1 MSSSAFVDAPI
12 REIPRLVPISLIEA
26 DGVDASCIIAINDE
40 LNAFLH
46 AHDCSEPHSDAIW
59 GVAWTANDTVIS
71 ASADGSV
78 KQFSAVGGQP
88 HPPNAT
94 FPTPHS
100 LAQVSL
106 SVSPDGRRAL
116 YNSIE
121 GLTKLWNLENG
132 EILGTL
138 ESFVRTKE
146 DSEPSWSVTLNPK
159 GETYASTGGSGNVAI
174 HSAQTDNFGE
184 KVTTLT
190 AASSGKSK
198 FGMFVAHSPDGR
210 RVAMSS
216 ESGQIYIFDIEAGAL
231 SFTFTSHAMSVRSLA
246 WSPDSNLLLSAS
258 EDKRLV
264 LHDVRSAP
272 GGAVASFS
280 GHTSWVLSTDISPDG
295 RLGLSG
301 SADKTIKVWDIGA
314 RAAVSTVQDTGE
326 VWSVSW
332 RPKAPAAGSPG
343 AFVSGGEDGVVR
355 WWRGAGAGTS

>member
-1 MSSSAFVDAPI
+1 MS
-12 REIPRLVPISLIEA
+12 L
-26 DGVDASCIIAINDE
+26 
-40 LNAFLH
+40 AFLH
-46 AHDCSEPHSDAIW
+46 AHDCSEPHSDAVW
-59 GVAWTANDTVIS
+59 GVAWTANDTAIS

-78 KQFSAVGGQP
+78 KQWSAAVGQP

-94 FPTPHS
+94 FPTPHT

-106 SVSPDGRRAL
+106 SVSPDGKKAL

-121 GLTKLWNLENG
+121 GLTCLWNLENG
-132 EILGTL
+132 DVTGTF
-138 ESFVRTKE
+138 ESFVRTNAE
-146 DSEPSWSVTLNPK
+146 SEPSWSVSLNPK
-159 GETYASTGGSGNVAI
+159 GDTYASTGSSGNVLI
-174 HSAQTDNFGE
+174 HSAQADNFGE
-184 KVTTLT
+184 RVATL
-190 AASSGKSK
+190 SSGRNK
-198 FGMFVAHSPDGR
+198 FGMFCTHSPDGR

-216 ESGQIYIFDIEAGAL
+216 ETGQIYIFDVESSAL

-280 GHTSWVLSTDISPDG
+280 GHSSWVLSTDISPDG

-301 SADKTIKVWDIGA
+301 SADKSIKVWDIGA
-314 RAAVSTVQDTGE
+314 RAAVSTIQDTGE

-332 RPKAPAAGSPG
+332 RPKPAAVGSPG
-343 AFVSGGEDGVVR
+343 AFITGGEDGLVR
-355 WWRGAGAGTS
+355 WWRGAGTAT